1 MRFPRFMLCCALA
14 LPAGTLCAQAVPS
27 NPSDPFQGTWFGSF
41 AVTNLD
47 GKVSHDT
54 AVVVLERHGND
65 VTGTAGPSIDHQMP
79 FSGAQI
85 TSDSLRFN
93 VDAQGGIA
101 FELHGTADHLE
112 GTATGGTMKATLDL
126 KPAPGLLPHDKLLQE
141 NSDADTQMFKAFG
154 ACDVDKYKAFLSS
167 DLEFY
172 HDHVG
177 KQDYGQNLEAMRNRC
192 TEGIVLRREIVEGT
206 LSWMRRRASARLKPG
221 RTGSIPN
228 RLTVQSIWTQPRSS
242 PMCGAKLQ
250 AVGSWCASS
259 ALTITRR
266 LRRRCDEKAP
276 LRG

>member
-206 LSWMRRRASARLKPG
+206 LLVDAAPSFGAIEAGTHRFYSKQADGSEHLDATAQFTNVWSKAS
-221 RTGSIPN
+221 
-228 RLTVQSIWTQPRSS
+228 
-242 PMCGAKLQ
+242 
-250 AVGSWCASS
+250 GSWKLVRVISF
-259 ALTITRR
+259 
-266 LRRRCDEKAP
+266 DHH
-276 LRG
+276 